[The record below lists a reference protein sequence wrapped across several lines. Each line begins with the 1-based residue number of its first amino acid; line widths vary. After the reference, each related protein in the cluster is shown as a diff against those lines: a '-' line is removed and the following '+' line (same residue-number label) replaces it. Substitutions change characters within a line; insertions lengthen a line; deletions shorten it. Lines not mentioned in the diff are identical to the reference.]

1 MQLSK
6 KTIYI
11 TGGTG
16 GMGKPLVEKLRAAG
30 AQVIAHD
37 FEKDGD
43 LAANVETIADYLTAH
58 TPDILINM
66 AGMNGFDYCE
76 NQNLRAILDLNLW
89 VPMRLTQ
96 AVLPGMK
103 KKGVGQIVNIGS
115 MTALIPLP
123 HFTGYVASK
132 AGLKAFSD
140 SLRREVSNT
149 GIRVTYIAP
158 RAVKTPMNKGL
169 MAELNRRTNVIS
181 DNPDDIAQK
190 IFDSVVAEKK
200 ETRIGMPERFFAT
213 VNALCPALVDGGL
226 SKNRR
231 IGEEILNQSKMNE
244 PTTIRRK

>member
-1 MQLSK
+1 MPLNGK
-6 KTIYI
+6 NVYI

-16 GMGKPLVEKLRAAG
+16 GLGKPLVERLRAAG
-30 AQVIAHD
+30 ARVTVHD

-43 LAANVETIADYLTAH
+43 LSANVDTIAGTLAVE

-103 KKGVGQIVNIGS
+103 KKGGGHIVNIGS

-123 HFTGYVASK
+123 HFTGYVTSK

-140 SLRREVSNT
+140 SLRREVSQA

-158 RAVKTPMNKGL
+158 RAIKTPMNTGL
-169 MAELNRRTNVIS
+169 MAELNRRTHVAS
-181 DNPDDIAQK
+181 DDPADVAGK
-190 IFDSVVAEKK
+190 IFGAILSGKK
-200 ETRIGMPERFFAT
+200 EMRIGFPERLFAA
-213 VNALCPALVDGGL
+213 VNAVCPALVDRGIE
-226 SKNRR
+226 SNRR
-231 IGEEILNQSKMNE
+231 IGEEILKQSNL
-244 PTTIRRK
+244 